1 MSGGLQSSTA
11 SPVRAQ
17 RAPAGAQRRRHS
29 NRRIGAPGRRSGVA
43 ILRWRWL
50 RRDRRAEP
58 LLPTQSAHRRYLTT
72 SRLSGLHT
80 ASGGG
85 IQPPPDHLP
94 VMARRKRLR
103 WSPWQRRRPE
113 PGPRRG
119 SLNSHPPSHPLDS
132 KRPAATVSNSLRTP
146 SSVGQGVDTSRTA
159 QTDRQTDRQS
169 GSDLQREI
177 ASPRDQH
184 IYVPVRW
191 ISPRY
196 QYW

>member
-1 MSGGLQSSTA
+1 M
-11 SPVRAQ
+11 RAQ

-50 RRDRRAEP
+50 RRDCRAAP
-58 LLPTQSAHRRYLTT
+58 LLPTQSAHRRYPAT
-72 SRLSGLHT
+72 SKLSGLHI

-159 QTDRQTDRQS
+159 QTDKQTDNQAAISSSR
-169 GSDLQREI
+169 
-177 ASPRDQH
+177 SPARVTSTSTSRSAGFH
-184 IYVPVRW
+184 PTTNTW
-191 ISPRY
+191 
-196 QYW
+196 

>member
-1 MSGGLQSSTA
+1 
-11 SPVRAQ
+11 
-17 RAPAGAQRRRHS
+17 
-29 NRRIGAPGRRSGVA
+29 
-43 ILRWRWL
+43 
-50 RRDRRAEP
+50 
-58 LLPTQSAHRRYLTT
+58 
-72 SRLSGLHT
+72 
-80 ASGGG
+80 
-85 IQPPPDHLP
+85 
-94 VMARRKRLR
+94 MARRKRLR

-132 KRPAATVSNSLRTP
+132 KRPAATISNSLRTP

-169 GSDLQREI
+169 GIDLQREI

-184 IYVPVRW
+184 IYVLARW

-196 QYW
+196 QYLVRVSGGLQSSTVSQQISPYFNPTYTRTGWIQGLRSNVSLLLARVC

>member
-43 ILRWRWL
+43 ILWWRWL
-50 RRDRRAEP
+50 RRDCRAAP
-58 LLPTQSAHRRYLTT
+58 LLPTQSAHRRYPAT
-72 SRLSGLHT
+72 SKLSGLHI

-103 WSPWQRRRPE
+103 WSPWQRSRPE
-113 PGPRRG
+113 PVPRRS
-119 SLNSHPPSHPLDS
+119 SLYSHPPSHPLDS
-132 KRPAATVSNSLRTP
+132 KRPAATISNSLRTP
-146 SSVGQGVDTSRTA
+146 LFSGPGRRHVTHSP
-159 QTDRQTDRQS
+159 DRQTDRQTIR
-169 GSDLQREI
+169 QR
-177 ASPRDQH
+177 SPARDRQ
-184 IYVPVRW
+184 PA
-191 ISPRY
+191 
-196 QYW
+196 